1 MENSMNRSKAK
12 KDYKQARRPMGVY
25 RIRNTRNGKSYI
37 GFSTDLQARINR
49 QKTELKFGS
58 HRNAELL
65 GEWKSFGE
73 SSFEFE
79 VLDELAHDENA
90 KANPAEEL
98 RILAEMWVR
107 KLEKTGSAVVTL

>member
-1 MENSMNRSKAK
+1 MDRLEAK
-12 KDYKQARRPMGVY
+12 RDYKQAKRPMGVY
-25 RIRNTRNGKSYI
+25 RIRNTRNGKSYV

-49 QKTELKFGS
+49 QKAELKFGS

-79 VLDELAHDENA
+79 VLDELAHDENS
-90 KANPAEEL
+90 KENPEEEL
-98 RILAEMWVR
+98 RIFTEMWIC
-107 KLEKTGSAVVTL
+107 KLENAGSSVVSL